1 MRISLKPPTFIRSK
15 PKEAVVPVIAE
26 AQDEL
31 VTKTYLDLKLSPTL
45 ADLAILKW
53 MMVVFLAGV
62 RSLVLKEFFKLNA
75 R

>member
-1 MRISLKPPTFIRSK
+1 
-15 PKEAVVPVIAE
+15 VPVIAE